1 MSAARARPRYGD
13 QPPSS
18 SRWRYYEDE
27 VYGQPINKRGSRP
40 TPHRRYSS
48 PQQKPQHS
56 RGVDTP
62 RKGLGFFAREPHR
75 YPTDDHA
82 PEDDPLPLR
91 RQSTQPPRRHSSPIS
106 HHNGD
111 NERKWVYQRRAV
123 EPTSPQRD
131 STERKRYSWPRHAA
145 SIYHAWRTAPTA
157 AENSERAPPHRSAR
171 TSTSGS
177 PRRSHRQ
184 HEASQVGNDS
194 VARSS
199 RHRHRHSSASP
210 RRSHGTVGS
219 PSRRE
224 HRASSSLKPRHAPTE
239 PHARS
244 PQVSARR
251 HRHSDTTSPISS
263 AHATETTRR
272 HDTLRYRSPHHAEMT
287 AESEA
292 TPLRSRGPSR
302 AKGGRSPE
310 KEACSPARRRSA
322 HRTRSSRPE
331 SRPHSER
338 RRRHHHASAPG
349 SADEESRRSRHTP
362 LPRPLSEDRYAVR
375 LPTTES
381 KYVRPAAN
389 SHTPARPRSG
399 SYIEVISVHSGRQG
413 STNGWSNSHSSA
425 LHSPRRP
432 RDDGPPAV
440 IPSPQGQ
447 EIMQR
452 IDSTRL
458 WIQKMKEEVKKD
470 RERVLQEGEGA
481 TLERSARH
489 SVRKEH
495 LDSTS
500 RAGSASRHRTSSSGS
515 RGHAPAAIPTGASSD
530 GSRRASERPAPPKHA
545 KRHRSSRRSAKT
557 SSGPGPTPRTPT
569 PNPDLRAVTM
579 GIVEG
584 SREGGVE
591 CPIFSF
597 MSFLDGST
605 FDSTARLCQYNVD
618 LAAGLSDEHLDI
630 LRAAVFD
637 HNEEAFAELLYG
649 DDVEAEISGV
659 AATLGR
665 SEDPAVQRELV
676 LLQRAAVKRF
686 NEKCTKALKTLLS
699 ANGGLGE
706 AVQATA
712 SQLERHARQVHGPAM
727 AAS

>member
-1 MSAARARPRYGD
+1 MSAARARPRHGD

-27 VYGQPINKRGSRP
+27 VYGQPINERGARP

-48 PQQKPQHS
+48 PQQKLHHS
-56 RGVDTP
+56 CGVDTP
-62 RKGLGFFAREPHR
+62 RKGIGFFARESHR

-82 PEDDPLPLR
+82 PEDDALPLR

-111 NERKWVYQRRAV
+111 YERKWVYQRRAV
-123 EPTSPQRD
+123 EPASPQRD
-131 STERKRYSWPRHAA
+131 STERKRYSSPRHAA
-145 SIYHAWRTAPTA
+145 SVYHAWRTAPAT
-157 AENSERAPPHRSAR
+157 AENSKRAPPRRSAR

-177 PRRSHRQ
+177 PRRRHRQ

-194 VARSS
+194 VARSC
-199 RHRHRHSSASP
+199 RQRHRHSSVSP

-219 PSRRE
+219 HSRRE
-224 HRASSSLKPRHAPTE
+224 HRASSSLKPRHASTE

-244 PQVSARR
+244 PQASVRR
-251 HRHSDTTSPISS
+251 HRHSDTTSPTSS
-263 AHATETTRR
+263 ALATETTRR
-272 HDTLRYRSPHHAEMT
+272 HDTLRYRSPHHAEVA

-310 KEACSPARRRSA
+310 KEACSPARHRSA

-338 RRRHHHASAPG
+338 RRRHHHASTPG
-349 SADEESRRSRHTP
+349 SVDEESRRSRHTP
-362 LPRPLSEDRYAVR
+362 LPRPLSEDQYALR
-375 LPTTES
+375 LPTTEF
-381 KYVRPAAN
+381 KYVRPVAN

-413 STNGWSNSHSSA
+413 STNGWSHSHSSV

-432 RDDGPPAV
+432 RDDGPPVV
-440 IPSPQGQ
+440 IPNPQGQ

-470 RERVLQEGEGA
+470 SERVLQEGEGA
-481 TLERSARH
+481 ALERSARH

-500 RAGSASRHRTSSSGS
+500 RADSASRHRTSSSGS

-530 GSRRASERPAPPKHA
+530 ESRRASERPAPPKHA
-545 KRHRSSRRSAKT
+545 KRYRSSRRSTKA

-569 PNPDLRAVTM
+569 PNPDLRTVTT
-579 GIVEG
+579 GTAEG
-584 SREGGVE
+584 SREGRVE
-591 CPIFSF
+591 CPTFSF
-597 MSFLDGST
+597 MSFLDGNT
-605 FDSTARLCQYNVD
+605 FDSTARLYQYNVD
-618 LAAGLSDEHLDI
+618 LAEGLSDEHLDI
-630 LRAAVFD
+630 LRAAVFE
-637 HNEEAFAELLYG
+637 HNEEACAELLYG
-649 DDVEAEISGV
+649 DDVEAEISGF
-659 AATLGR
+659 AATLGH

-686 NEKCTKALKTLLS
+686 NEKCAKALKTLLS

-706 AVQATA
+706 AVQAAA